1 MKTPNKKN
9 YLSLFHIN
17 ACSLS
22 KNFEDLKY
30 LLKITNTN
38 FDIIAISENK
48 ILKNTKIVK
57 NVNILHFSYEFIPT
71 QELEELY
78 YLYIADHLTHQK
90 RNDLNI
96 YLTNY
101 LESTFMETTNPSMTN
116 IVVGCIYRHP
126 IMDLNEFNCYCLNLL
141 LEKLA
146 KVQKTVFLLGDFNV
160 DLMEYEQHKA
170 NNEFLDSLSSI
181 AS

>member
-57 NVNILHFSYEFIPT
+57 NVIILHFSYEFIPT

-96 YLTNY
+96 YVTNY

-116 IVVGCIYRHP
+116 IVVGCIYRPP

>member
-9 YLSLFHIN
+9 YLSLLHIN

-38 FDIIAISENK
+38 FDVIAISETK

-57 NVNILHFSYEFIPT
+57 NVNILHFSYEFTPT

-78 YLYIADHLTHQK
+78 YLYIYLF
-90 RNDLNI
+90 I
-96 YLTNY
+96 Y
-101 LESTFMETTNPSMTN
+101 
-116 IVVGCIYRHP
+116 IRI
-126 IMDLNEFNCYCLNLL
+126 
-141 LEKLA
+141 
-146 KVQKTVFLLGDFNV
+146 
-160 DLMEYEQHKA
+160 
-170 NNEFLDSLSSI
+170 
-181 AS
+181 